1 MKKKNLYDNDDFDE
15 EEAEEETEGIDEEE
29 EEEEVPK
36 KFVKPKK
43 KVRQMMT
50 KAALAEDEEE
60 VETEGD
66 KNWLVQRIP
75 ELLRVVDPQTKK
87 VITQAYTV
95 EELTLQLQVL
105 ATQFA
110 SEAARNTR

>member
-1 MKKKNLYDNDDFDE
+1 MKKKNLYEDDDFDE
-15 EEAEEETEGIDEEE
+15 EETEEETDEE

-36 KFVKPKK
+36 KSVKPKK
-43 KVRQMMT
+43 KVR
-50 KAALAEDEEE
+50 KIVEEE
-60 VETEGD
+60 EEETKENG
-66 KNWLVQRIP
+66 NWLVQRIP

-87 VITQAYTV
+87 VIAQADTI
-95 EELTLQLQVL
+95 EGLTLQLQVL